1 MIFLDEASEGD
12 HYTSYIYINSK
23 SLDKDVCS
31 EIMTAFDNNPN
42 KQPGHTLGGVNAQI
56 KDTKD
61 LSIPQFSKEWEKIY
75 GLLKEDLMFN
85 VERYVNRLNDKED
98 LKSIH
103 NHSTKT
109 SVLLDLNTIVY
120 ETIQIQSYIKNQ
132 GRYIYHNDARIMGED
147 KSYRIIT
154 FLWYLNDVDV
164 GGETVFD
171 GKYAIRPRAGTLVLF
186 PSTWTYLHCG
196 KMPISND
203 KYIMTGWLY
212 QRF

>member
-1 MIFLDEASEGD
+1 MIFLDEASEED
-12 HYTSYIYINSK
+12 HYTSYIYINSN

-31 EIMTAFDNNPN
+31 EIMTRFDNEPN

-61 LSIPQFSKEWEKIY
+61 LVIPQFSKEWEKIY
-75 GLLKEDLMFN
+75 GLLKEELTFN
-85 VERYVNRLNDKED
+85 VERYINKINDKED

-103 NHSTKT
+103 NHSTESSIIIK
-109 SVLLDLNTIVY
+109 LNTIVY
-120 ETIQIQSYIKNQ
+120 ESIQIQSYIKNQ
-132 GRYIYHNDARIMGED
+132 GRYIYHNDARIMDED
-147 KSYRIIT
+147 KSSRIIT

-186 PSTWTYLHCG
+186 PSTWTYIHCG
-196 KMPISND
+196 KMPISSD